1 MKKRTWKKGIP
12 GKVAAVVAVIA
23 AAVGVMC
30 TGSDIRRK
38 SIDSGYGGTAPYRNR

>member
-23 AAVGVMC
+23 AAVGLIVYR
-30 TGSDIRRK
+30 IRHQEE
-38 SIDSGYGGTAPYRNR
+38 IH

>member
-23 AAVGVMC
+23 AAVGV
-30 TGSDIRRK
+30 IIYRVRR
-38 SIDSGYGGTAPYRNR
+38 